1 MAFFEPFV
9 SFRKQPKGGD
19 IDAALLQPSSAL
31 TSGTSVLLL
40 IHGYN
45 VDQFDASDS
54 YNGWTTRQNEIGR
67 LNANVVGVYW
77 PGDRGSSNALL
88 NAIFYMQALPK
99 AEATAPFLAVAL
111 RRAAN
116 LLGTLRVRIIAHSLG
131 ARVTMELLDD
141 LNKHPQ
147 PNLVVEKFVVM
158 AAAVATRRLGPSQPF
173 RAVLELPTMS
183 GFMSLFSEVDPVL
196 RFAFRPGEALG
207 GGGLFVTA
215 LGHERWTGGG
225 AIGEPRLLQNR
236 IEGAHHGDYWAGN
249 EKDPAAVARAAKAAR
264 FARQFLDL
272 GPMARLAASVT
283 TPARTTESPRDLDG
297 RATAPARTTASRAVA
312 A

>member
-1 MAFFEPFV
+1 MAFFEPSV

-19 IDAALLQPSSAL
+19 VDAALLQPSSAL

-99 AEATAPFLAVAL
+99 AEATAPFLAAAL

-131 ARVTMELLDD
+131 ARVTLELLDE

-158 AAAVATRRLGPSQPF
+158 AAAVSTRRLGPSKPF

-196 RFAFRPGEALG
+196 RFAFGPGEALG
-207 GGGLFVTA
+207 EHELFVTA
-215 LGHERWTGGG
+215 LGHERWTGGS
-225 AIGEPRLLQNR
+225 AIGEPRLLQSR
-236 IEGAHHGDYWAGN
+236 IDGAHHGDYWTGDETNA
-249 EKDPAAVARAAKAAR
+249 DSVRRAATAAR
-264 FARQFLDL
+264 LARQFLDL
-272 GPMARLAASVT
+272 GPMARLVASVT
-283 TPARTTESPRDLDG
+283 TPARVTEPRRESNARVTAT
-297 RATAPARTTASRAVA
+297 RAIPGRAVA